1 MKNKWLYVIAI
12 VVIGVLLFLLD
23 SSHNVAGKYQQ
34 QVTANEDTINTLRG
48 ELDSINTVLATT
60 LESNASLQAEKDAS
74 IIQHSKE
81 QEVAESERKRLR
93 EQITVLQTELDPL
106 IKANP
111 KLKALIDAYEAS
123 EAAATTQIAALE
135 AERDNW
141 KGKFEVSQN
150 DCRAL
155 VIAGLAKDA
164 ALNKSIA
171 AFQKCNNDLSDAAKT
186 IAKHEKKTK
195 ALITTVVVETGVI
208 VLMALTK

>member
-1 MKNKWLYVIAI
+1 MKNKWLYVIAV

-34 QVTANEDTINTLRG
+34 QVIANEDTINTLRG
-48 ELDSINTVLATT
+48 ELDSINTVLANT
-60 LESNASLQAEKDAS
+60 LESNARLQAEKDVS

-81 QEVAESERKRLR
+81 QEVAKLERKKLYS
-93 EQITVLQTELDPL
+93 QITLLETELAPV
-106 IKANP
+106 IAANP
-111 KLKALIDAYEAS
+111 KLQELVATYKAS

-135 AERDNW
+135 AERDDW
-141 KGKFEVSQN
+141 KGKFEVSQD

-208 VLMALTK
+208 VLIGLTK